1 MVNNYDL
8 EWELLNKSRVVDRA
22 PMSIVD
28 TPSAEYATK
37 SSTDYSKKE
46 EEDVETS

>member
-8 EWELLNKSRVVDRA
+8 EWELLNKSKVTNRA

-28 TPSAEYATK
+28 TPSAEYATD
-37 SSTDYSKKE
+37 SGTNYNKKQ
-46 EEDVETS
+46 EEDVENS

>member
-8 EWELLNKSRVVDRA
+8 EWELINRSKVINRA

-37 SSTDYSKKE
+37 SDTKYNKTE
-46 EEDVETS
+46 EKDVENS